1 MVEGGLAQPRWR
13 ECWLDPEADSVR
25 LETVCG
31 GSPST
36 WDMSGLQ
43 LRSKII
49 IPPPWGLFGRV
60 QWEADSTWV
69 GG

>member
-1 MVEGGLAQPRWR
+1 LAQPRWR
-13 ECWLDPEADSVR
+13 ECWLDPEADCSSGDCVWGFPLHLGHVR
-25 LETVCG
+25 V
-31 GSPST
+31 
-36 WDMSGLQ
+36 Q